1 MRTVGRSSSWFGPG
15 RASSR
20 PRSQRGGWTGSRRV
34 SSSSATS
41 TARSGGCWRS
51 WIWRGPPWTTSTPTP
66 ARVPPGTSRAAARH
80 QGRGEALTL
89 CRFVVD
95 RNSYQGPS
103 PTLNAVPILTLQ
115 KQLST
120 PNLSWDFVALAD
132 PDRWDEYFAAGDL
145 PRAEGADFS
154 VGGRRYGLFAHDFR
168 KVPVD
173 AWIELWSERALAQDV
188 DVAPREHAPAFLVLS
203 HPDFEA
209 AVRQGFKDL
218 RRPDLLAR
226 NPLLRTRLVADRTGR
241 GSIGCRRTG
250 SRPARSCHDARRP
263 PSRRQAAAGG
273 RPDLPAP
280 GRHPGGGSRRPRAA
294 VQHLPTPPHPR
305 HDPHRLGAVGPGG
318 VRTRP
323 SRSEHFLTW

>member
-20 PRSQRGGWTGSRRV
+20 PLSQRAGWTGSRKA

-41 TARSGGCWRS
+41 TARSAGCWRS
-51 WIWRGPPWTTSTPTP
+51 WIWRGPPRTTSTPTP
-66 ARVPPGTSRAAARH
+66 VRAPPGTSRAAARH
-80 QGRGEALTL
+80 QGPARRSRCAGSWSTGTTTRGP
-89 CRFVVD
+89 R
-95 RNSYQGPS
+95 

-120 PNLSWDFVALAD
+120 PNLSWDFVALSE
-132 PDRWDEYFAAGDL
+132 PERWDEYFAAGDL
-145 PRAEGADFS
+145 PRADGADFT

-173 AWIELWSERALAQDV
+173 AWIERWTERALAQDV
-188 DVAPREHAPAFLVLS
+188 DVAPREHPKAFLVLS

-226 NPLLRTRLVADRTGR
+226 NPLLRTRLVADRTGGAASGAAVLEAVLR
-241 GSIGCRRTG
+241 EAATTL
-250 SRPARSCHDARRP
+250 ARP

-305 HDPHRLGAVGPGG
+305 HDPHRLDAVGPGG
-318 VRTRP
+318 VRTGP